1 MKKDKKPNFKR
12 GYPTRPQIYQPKGLI
27 HVKHAKTSVLSMN
40 EDTYP
45 KIISA
50 SFHYLINRVYL
61 YPYFSLINIL
71 IFIVNISIV
80 ANVMLKKSLGF
91 LIEASKPQTIIPE
104 QKLLVWE
111 DPCSNYKKG
120 MKKTKTGNQFVDS
133 FIDNVFKDKVKP
145 KVGSV
150 VHCGLLAN
158 KIDHSGIYI
167 GYNKIAHLDG
177 SGKIETV
184 TPEVFLNRLDG
195 LNMAISIY
203 VSCKDGKA
211 IGSRIV
217 AENAKRKIGKSVKYN
232 LFNNNYYF

>member
-1 MKKDKKPNFKR
+1 MLGKLLKASLLLNPTTLLIRSVTTNPAKAILNTLEDLNDVIDGKPIR
-12 GYPTRPQIYQPKGLI
+12 G
-27 HVKHAKTSVLSMN
+27 
-40 EDTYP
+40 
-45 KIISA
+45 
-50 SFHYLINRVYL
+50 
-61 YPYFSLINIL
+61 
-71 IFIVNISIV
+71 
-80 ANVMLKKSLGF
+80 LKK
-91 LIEASKPQTIIPE
+91 A
-104 QKLLVWE
+104 
-111 DPCSNYKKG
+111 
-120 MKKTKTGNQFVDS
+120 KTGNQFADS

-150 VHCGLLAN
+150 VHCGLFAN

-177 SGKIETV
+177 SGKIEAV

-232 LFNNNYYF
+232 LFNNNCHIFSSGCLTGKFDNNDGFFSELEETTERILGSNEWRVWDIPSKG